1 MRAAVHTA
9 RVRLPPMRPRST
21 TLVSWPAPP
30 ARGAVSRPLGQD
42 DEHDEHDDLDGEVV
56 LALSRRREPSEP
68 PVSETRL
75 CARAPDARAQ
85 AATVAAASL
94 VAGLDARAVIVHA
107 HDPGTHELRV
117 VGVWGENVATLL
129 GEAEVSDD
137 DFVASTVIGNGH
149 PMTMLLGGGLPRVAP
164 RRLAVVG
171 AERSLFALPI
181 LSEGVCVG
189 LIEVVDVD
197 PSLTARV
204 AKACAAVAESLA
216 PSL

>member
-30 ARGAVSRPLGQD
+30 ARGSVSRPLGQD

-75 CARAPDARAQ
+75 CARAP
-85 AATVAAASL
+85 
-94 VAGLDARAVIVHA
+94 DARAVIVHA